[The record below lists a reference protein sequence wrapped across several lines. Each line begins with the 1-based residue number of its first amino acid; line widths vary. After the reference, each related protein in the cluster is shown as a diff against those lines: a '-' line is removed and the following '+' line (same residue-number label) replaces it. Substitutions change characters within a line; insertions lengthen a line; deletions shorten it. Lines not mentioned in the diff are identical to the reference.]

1 MMPSNVSSVVDAYRG
16 REPELMQRYQNSQ
29 ELIYLLALQK
39 LKSEKEAAMRDIQMK
54 MKPQGEPP
62 TIAQQRE
69 DEVRD
74 LSMKEFATQVSGAM
88 QQKQAQLQ
96 DAQRNLLAQGL
107 AAAPGANTAMT
118 PKAMAAG
125 GIVAFNGVTGSD
137 VPNVDPI
144 SEPETTVVPPGVRQL
159 SSSQG
164 VGILDAE
171 LQRITDERN
180 KARDTLEGYTFRRQ
194 NQDPTGFAEAK
205 RQYEVLTARQAQ
217 LQQQFAQNPSIANQ
231 PTPAYRPLGRSMATE
246 SNRAT
251 DVDSGAPTAEANLP
265 PGYIAYPTA
274 QASGIASRTPPAAPS
289 AQPEGSAE
297 APNVASGLNVP
308 ELQRSIMDR
317 LNQGVM
323 SPTVQGVQGLAT
335 MPIGQGDTLAAIKA
349 ELAKMPQG
357 NERQQELLDAL
368 KASIAANTA
377 HGSMYPGMSP
387 ENLRARQQAIEQ
399 MRAEAGQEF
408 DPKKQALAGLARF
421 LLGAAGRTRGN
432 EFAGAGVAGLN
443 YLEQQAAAEKASK
456 AQIRGEEESLRK
468 MQEAEAVAKYGAKG
482 KALEAAIQGQG
493 VVAKLLTDMSEGDA
507 TRGNYLARTA
517 LELASRKDISDNELR
532 AKLRIAAADLGVK
545 LAEGQLDRVVKAAGV
560 EAELV
565 RAAVVQQDTMGQR
578 RSDEISRLT
587 GQLVQQSREAA
598 EDYDKR
604 KPISLAN
611 LNRGDPNLKP
621 DQITALDNWEKSK
634 QREIARLTQPLR
646 DRLAAL
652 QGGRPNYSLTEPDY
666 RSASEQGVRVTGVN
680 SPR

>member
-1 MMPSNVSSVVDAYRG
+1 MPSNVSSVVDAYRG

-125 GIVAFNGVTGSD
+125 GIVAFNGVTGSE
-137 VPNVDPI
+137 VPDVDPI

-164 VGILDAE
+164 AGLLDAE

-194 NQDPTGFAEAK
+194 GQDPTGFAEAK
-205 RQYEVLTARQAQ
+205 RQYEVLTERQ
-217 LQQQFAQNPSIANQ
+217 LQLQKQQFQQN
-231 PTPAYRPLGRSMATE
+231 RPEVVFPGRSTVRNAPSPVSTV
-246 SNRAT
+246 APPT
-251 DVDSGAPTAEANLP
+251 DEAGLP
-265 PGYIAYPTA
+265 RGYTAYPTS

-297 APNVASGLNVP
+297 APNVAGGLNVP

-323 SPTVQGVQGLAT
+323 SPHPSIINAVSGLGGYQ
-335 MPIGQGDTLAAIKA
+335 PGQGDTLAAIKA

-432 EFAGAGVAGLN
+432 EFAGAGAAGLN

-517 LELASRKDISDNELR
+517 LELASRKDINDNELR
-532 AKLRIAAADLGVK
+532 AKLRIAAAELGVK

-560 EAELV
+560 EAQLI
-565 RAAVVQQDTMGQR
+565 RDAVVQQDTMGQR

-604 KPISLAN
+604 KPIGLAN

-621 DQITALDNWEKSK
+621 DQITALDNWERDK
-634 QREIARLTQPLR
+634 RLEIQRLTKPLR

-680 SPR
+680 APR